1 MSNFT
6 FERYEI
12 KYLLTK
18 DTYQK
23 LLDKIIDKIEPD
35 KFGKTLIRSIYYDT
49 VDDLLIRR
57 SIEKNVYKEK
67 LRIRTYGLDN
77 KKVFLEIKKKY
88 LGKVYKRRISLN
100 YNDVN
105 RFLTEKNDKTQI
117 GKEIISFCNHYKD
130 LKPKMLIM
138 YERDAYFRRGTDLRI
153 TFDKNISYRNFDLN
167 FNDNLEGEKVINSDY
182 ILMEIKVMHTMP
194 IWLVKILSE
203 LKIYKTSFSKYGLAY
218 KNILSEGKIVY
229 GKNI

>member
-1 MSNFT
+1 MSNSI

-12 KYLLTK
+12 KYLLTNA
-18 DTYQK
+18 TYQEFLSRIK
-23 LLDKIIDKIEPD
+23 DKIEPD
-35 KFGKTLIRSIYYDT
+35 KFPNTLIRSIYYDT
-49 VDDLLIRR
+49 DDDLLIRR
-57 SIEKNVYKEK
+57 SIEKTVYKEK

-100 YNDVN
+100 YSDVD

-117 GKEIISFCNHYKD
+117 GKEIITFYNHYKT

-138 YERDAYFRRGTDLRI
+138 YERDAYLRRGTDLRI
-153 TFDKNISYRNFDLN
+153 TFDKNISFRNFDLN
-167 FNDNLEGEKVINSDY
+167 FNSNLEGKKIINSDFV
-182 ILMEIKVMHTMP
+182 LMEIKVMHTMP
-194 IWLVKILSE
+194 VWLVKVLSE

-218 KNILSEGKIVY
+218 KMNFNEEKSI
-229 GKNI
+229 

>member
-1 MSNFT
+1 MSNSI

-12 KYLLTK
+12 KYLLTN
-18 DTYQK
+18 DTYQQFLSRIK
-23 LLDKIIDKIEPD
+23 DKIEPD
-35 KFGKTLIRSIYYDT
+35 KFPNTLIRSIYYDT
-49 VDDLLIRR
+49 DDDLLIRR
-57 SIEKNVYKEK
+57 SIEKPVYKEK

-100 YNDVN
+100 YSDVD

-117 GKEIISFCNHYKD
+117 GKEIITFCNHYKS

-138 YERDAYFRRGTDLRI
+138 YERDAYLRRGTDLRI
-153 TFDKNISYRNFDLN
+153 TFDKNISFRNFDLN
-167 FNDNLEGEKVINSDY
+167 FNSNLEGKKIINSDFV
-182 ILMEIKVMHTMP
+182 LMEIKVMHTMP
-194 IWLVKILSE
+194 VWLVKVLSE

-218 KNILSEGKIVY
+218 KMIFNEGKSI
-229 GKNI
+229 

>member
-1 MSNFT
+1 MNNFT
-6 FERYEI
+6 FERYEV

-49 VDDLLIRR
+49 IDDLLIRR
-57 SIEKNVYKEK
+57 SIEKTSYKEK

-100 YNDVN
+100 YSDVN

-117 GKEIISFCNHYKD
+117 GKEIIAFCNHYKD

-167 FNDNLEGEKVINSDY
+167 FNDNLEGKKVINSDY